1 MGSRKKEGAGDSE
14 PEARKFPQR
23 LKVNE
28 KPSDRKISRP
38 PAVWEVRVF
47 ERGGGVFKMD
57 NLAKTAISIDTFL
70 RKAISPQAG
79 GALEMDYHGQ
89 RLSVPADLAQLDG
102 LREAFG
108 AFLRG
113 AGVADA
119 DVARW
124 ELVLTEAVV
133 NAMVHGSSRDAGR
146 KVEVAWTAGEGN
158 VRLEVSD
165 GGPGPVL
172 ELDAAVLPDDP
183 LQAGGRGMFL
193 IKESCDRV
201 EHWRGPNG
209 YRLVMIRATTG
220 ARAQADAPEALMES
234 ALGEIS
240 QCYENLAAFYRLGDA
255 LIAAER
261 LPDFFNQVVGDIA
274 KVVPHD
280 RISLRFGP
288 EVQPSLRA
296 ELAKLSFASTVIE
309 PGGII
314 AEALKEGRERV
325 WEDAVE
331 IAGDPNWDG
340 FACGV
345 CEPLR
350 AGGETLGT
358 LTLGRRKQPY
368 LVAAELSTVRTYADL
383 FGIALA
389 NANNALVR
397 TREQQ
402 ALRELEIAAA
412 MQADLLPLPNPPA
425 QAGWRAVARRRSAR
439 AVAGD
444 YVDLF
449 PAPDGGLLLAMVD
462 VMGKGMPA
470 ALFAGVVRTALRIH
484 VDIGRPLERLIHDL
498 NRVLCRQTGEL
509 TLFATC
515 ALAHILPGRERVRVV
530 NAGHC
535 PVLWLGGSA
544 GAAVREFAPSGPPLC
559 LYPEVEYKVEEQALM
574 TGDSLV
580 MVTDGLYEWET
591 GGPAEAGGG
600 WPVLVALARS
610 RRREGGEALWDALQ
624 ERIRAAAPEE
634 SEPRDDQTMLFWER
648 RA

>member
-1 MGSRKKEGAGDSE
+1 
-14 PEARKFPQR
+14 
-23 LKVNE
+23 
-28 KPSDRKISRP
+28 
-38 PAVWEVRVF
+38 
-47 ERGGGVFKMD
+47 
-57 NLAKTAISIDTFL
+57 
-70 RKAISPQAG
+70 
-79 GALEMDYHGQ
+79 MDYHGQ
-89 RLSVPADLAQLDG
+89 RLSVPADLTQLDG

-108 AFLRG
+108 AFLIG
-113 AGVADA
+113 SGVGIEDM
-119 DVARW
+119 ARW
-124 ELVLTEAVV
+124 QLVLTEAVV
-133 NAMVHGSSRDAGR
+133 NAMVHGSRRDAGR
-146 KVEVAWTAGEGN
+146 KVEVAWTAGEGS
-158 VRLEVSD
+158 VRLEVGDS
-165 GGPGPVL
+165 GPGPVP
-172 ELDAAVLPDDP
+172 ELDAAILPDDP
-183 LQAGGRGMFL
+183 LQSDGRGLFL

-201 EHWRGPNG
+201 EHWRGPEG
-209 YRLVMIRATTG
+209 YRLVMMRATTG
-220 ARAQADAPEALMES
+220 ARAQADAPDALLES

-261 LPDFFNQVVGDIA
+261 LPDFFLQVVGDIA

-280 RISLRFGP
+280 RVSLRFGP
-288 EVQPSLRA
+288 AVQPVLLA
-296 ELAKLSFASTVIE
+296 ELAKLPFASTVIE
-309 PGGII
+309 PGGVV
-314 AEALKEGRERV
+314 AETLRDGRERV

-345 CEPLR
+345 CVPLR

-358 LTLGRRKQPY
+358 LTLGRRRQPY

-402 ALRELEIAAA
+402 ALREMEIAAA

-425 QAGWRAVARRRSAR
+425 QPGWRAVARRRSAR
-439 AVAGD
+439 SVAGD
-444 YVDLF
+444 YVDIF

-462 VMGKGMPA
+462 VMGKGMSA

-535 PVLWLGGSA
+535 PVLWLGGTSS
-544 GAAVREFAPSGPPLC
+544 GPVREFAPSGPPLG
-559 LYPEVEYKVEEQALM
+559 LYPETEYKIEEQPLM
-574 TGDSLV
+574 AGDSLV

-600 WPVLVALARS
+600 WPVLVSLART

-624 ERIRAAAPEE
+624 QRIRAAAPGE
-634 SEPRDDQTMLFWER
+634 SEPRDDQSMLFWER